1 MKYVIEI
8 FENGIRSDVFVT
20 NDEYD
25 YDGYSKVY
33 SDKAVTDI
41 PLTSLLGLI
50 RMDYI

>member
-25 YDGYSKVY
+25 WGN
-33 SDKAVTDI
+33 I
-41 PLTSLLGLI
+41 C
-50 RMDYI
+50 